1 MSPKKTTPSPTGHGA
16 STTKTKEIP
25 SRGDRY
31 EVGVELQDVGP
42 AAQQTGRA
50 RADRCARQPPRSA
63 CFLVENCKWC
73 RPDANSQ
80 SDCGTLPAQEE
91 TPAVKALR
99 ECLATPD
106 RDTGAAEARHA
117 SCLDLVIE
125 RYIARRRVSV

>member
-1 MSPKKTTPSPTGHGA
+1 MSPKKSTPSPTGHGA
-16 STTKTKEIP
+16 STTKTEETP
-25 SRGDRY
+25 SSGGLY

-42 AAQQTGRA
+42 AAQTGRA
-50 RADRCARQPPRSA
+50 RADRCTRQPPRSA

-80 SDCGTLPAQEE
+80 SDRGTLPAQEE

-106 RDTGAAEARHA
+106 RDTGGAEVRRA

-125 RYIARRRVSV
+125 RYIARRRVSA